1 MDPSSFHS
9 QFIGFK
15 AVIGNGEQSLK
26 VDLRKK
32 VHQEIR
38 SMKPRRAKTPVLTDH
53 YFASDIELLH
63 VVCWALNG
71 SYSTFEHFMLFLSN
85 SYLFWL
91 RDLKKYVCNIV
102 ARPVELATWVNED
115 LWRNSI
121 LFFSILLISKV
132 YLVWLFILFVWI
144 LLISKVCLLLIN
156 NWPATRLI
164 GSSFSEIV
172 FDDHKSNFGLIVR
185 QMLKM
190 NTFEEMNVTL
200 GKFPLFSN
208 II

>member
-9 QFIGFK
+9 QFMGFK

-71 SYSTFEHFMLFLSN
+71 SYSTFEQFMLFLN
-85 SYLFWL
+85 NPYLFWFH
-91 RDLKKYVCNIV
+91 DLKKYVCNIV

>member
-26 VDLRKK
+26 VDLKKK

-53 YFASDIELLH
+53 DFASDIELLH

-71 SYSTFEHFMLFLSN
+71 SWTTFEQFMLFLSN
-85 SYLFWL
+85 SYLFWFN
-91 RDLKKYVCNIV
+91 DLKKYVCNIV

-115 LWRNSI
+115 LRRNFM
-121 LFFSILLISKV
+121 LFVSILLISIL
-132 YLVWLFILFVWI
+132 YLVWLFIPFISI
-144 LLISKVCLLLIN
+144 LLIGKDCLLHIN
-156 NWPATRLI
+156 NWPATHSI

-172 FDDHKSNFGLIVR
+172 FDDHKSNFGL
-185 QMLKM
+185 MP
-190 NTFEEMNVTL
+190 
-200 GKFPLFSN
+200 GKC
-208 II
+208 